1 MPIEIPISIATLIP
15 KLGLG
20 VLRMI
25 PKSWTR
31 KPRLKLAA
39 RVLKQHFDAIGWPSG
54 RHTQW
59 LSIMASIDVLA
70 KLEDKKIRYS
80 CPPVESGPEVWRAFL
95 ARFIDVARNGDV
107 ERAQAITS
115 SAQWILRD
123 VNAGF
128 GAPGSPEDKTVARII
143 PEEPSSPSQRLSST
157 VEDRTTIL
165 VRVCAERGNEEIRL
179 SVDKRPHPQNLQWT
193 EGGKEFRTIAKG
205 MFGVAQL
212 CDVRFSG
219 GDRPTFDLRYRTPGS
234 DWISHH
240 LQVDESG
247 QVYRGIALVRVI
259 VESLKFGT
267 KVHELTFDATWF
279 AQVYERDAP
288 VESML
293 ELYENGSQK
302 PFLWGQAYTRGFWS

>member
-1 MPIEIPISIATLIP
+1 
-15 KLGLG
+15 
-20 VLRMI
+20 MI
-25 PKSWTR
+25 PKNWTR

-39 RVLKQHFDAIGWPSG
+39 RVLKQHFDAIGWPSD
-54 RHTQW
+54 RHAQW

-115 SAQWILRD
+115 SDEWILRD

-165 VRVCAERGNEEIRL
+165 VRVCAERGNEKIKL
-179 SVDKRPHPQNLQWT
+179 SVNKHPYPQDLQWT
-193 EGGKEFRTIAKG
+193 EAGKEFRTIAKG
-205 MFGVAQL
+205 MVGVAQL

-219 GDRPTFDLRYRTPGS
+219 GDGDYPTFDLRYRTPGS
-234 DWISHH
+234 DWLQHH
-240 LQVDESG
+240 LQIDKSG
-247 QVYRGIALVRVI
+247 KEYRGIAQVRVI
-259 VESLKFGT
+259 VESLKYGT
-267 KVHELTFDATWF
+267 KIHELTFKAAWF
-279 AQVYERDAP
+279 TRDHESDSPIEAQ
-288 VESML
+288 L
-293 ELYENGSQK
+293 ELYEEER
-302 PFLWGQAYTRGFWS
+302 FLWGQAYEGGFWYKASTQESATRRR